1 MSDPDPT
8 DQSTNPSLVRGLGIL
23 DATMI
28 VMGSM
33 IGSGIFL
40 VSADVARLVGSPGW
54 LLVIWGVS
62 GLMTVAGA
70 LCAAEV
76 AAMLPKA
83 GGQYVFL
90 REAYGSWLGFV
101 FGWATF
107 LVVQT
112 GTIAAVA
119 VAFAKFLGVFAP
131 GVAADNWI
139 VSPVLLGSSGYAF
152 SLTTQQLIALLV
164 ILVLTISNTRGL
176 KTGTLIQNTFTVSKT
191 TALFA
196 LIVIGFLMGNRPES
210 ALKGVDFWSSSA
222 NGWTP
227 EAALP
232 GPLGG
237 LGYLTIF
244 LIASK
249 AMIGPLFSQTAW
261 NSVTFTGGEIKDPG
275 KTLPRSLFLGC
286 TSVVILYLLANY
298 AYLTTLPWDSI
309 KNAPQDRVATAM
321 MTALLGGPGTYVMA
335 GAILISTF
343 GCVNGLILSGARVYY
358 AMAKDGLFFKAI
370 GTTNRH
376 HVPSVALVAQGIW
389 AAFLVLPVTVGL
401 DTAGKVTYGNL
412 YGQLLDYIAPVDL
425 TFYALMVGAVIV
437 LRRKQPNTD
446 RPYRTIGYPI
456 TPLFYVVMAALLVVG
471 FLVTGPGTSGIGFAI
486 ALTGLPVYALWAKS
500 SKSTAT
506 SLRDRS

>member
-1 MSDPDPT
+1 MASP
-8 DQSTNPSLVRGLGIL
+8 NLEPSPQLVRGLGTF
-23 DATMI
+23 DAAMI

-33 IGSGIFL
+33 IGSGVFL

-54 LLVIWGVS
+54 LMVIWGVA

-76 AAMLPKA
+76 AAMLPRA

-131 GVAADNWI
+131 GVAADHWLINPI
-139 VSPVLLGSSGYAF
+139 LVAGSGYAL
-152 SLTTQQLIALLV
+152 SLTTQQVVALGV
-164 ILVLTISNTRGL
+164 ILILTISNTRGL
-176 KTGTLIQNTFTVSKT
+176 KTGSLVQNTFTVTKT
-191 TALFA
+191 AALVG
-196 LIVIGFLMGNRPES
+196 LIVIGLLMGGRPES
-210 ALKGVDFWSSSA
+210 AAKTADWWNSHA
-222 NGWTP
+222 NGWTA

-261 NSVTFTGGEIKDPG
+261 NSVTFTGGETKDPG
-275 KTLPRSLFLGC
+275 KTLPKSLFIGC
-286 TSVVILYLLANY
+286 TSVVILYLLANT
-298 AYLTTLPWDSI
+298 AYLTTLSWDAI
-309 KNAPQDRVATAM
+309 KHAPQDRVATAM
-321 MTALLGGPGTYVMA
+321 MNALLGGPGTYVMA

-343 GCVNGLILSGARVYY
+343 GCVNGLILSGARVFY
-358 AMAKDGLFFKAI
+358 AMARDGLFFKAI
-370 GTTNRH
+370 GSTNRH
-376 HVPSVALVAQGIW
+376 HVPQVALIAQGLW
-389 AAFLVLPVTVGL
+389 AAFLVLPVTVGIDATGEL
-401 DTAGKVTYGNL
+401 AYGNL
-412 YGQLLDYIAPVDL
+412 YDQLLSYIAPVDL
-425 TFYALMVGAVIV
+425 GFYALMVGAVIA
-437 LRRKQPNTD
+437 LRRKQPAAD
-446 RPYRTIGYPI
+446 RPYRTIGYPL
-456 TPLFYVVMAALLVVG
+456 TPLFYLMMAILLVVG
-471 FLVTGPGTSGIGFAI
+471 FLVTGPKTSGIGFAI
-486 ALTGLPVYALWAKS
+486 ALTGLPVYAIWARMSVKG
-500 SKSTAT
+500 
-506 SLRDRS
+506 